1 MKKLSQFVVEGKEL
15 NLQDDIMGFA
25 SADAIKEYLQKAD
38 RFLSVEAKEVC
49 NWLIANNKTYM
60 KDFGGLDKF
69 YAKGAPKDPSLKA
82 LYKNIGVLSKKNQLM
97 QIPVFQT
104 EEQFDD
110 IISGKVSPD
119 EVFIDLTSQAGRNKV
134 AKQYE
139 PLCHKIARSFAGKSN
154 FSYDDLLGYAMEGL
168 TWAMNSYGKSSKE
181 TKKKKDTEGID
192 MELEKEARKATTFLT
207 YASYMIRI
215 SIIEHIKTESH
226 LVRIPVSVQNQ
237 ERRETGRN
245 TKSKSNS
252 GDEPIGK
259 GDDKGKSLF
268 DFMDGD
274 EDADKSLD
282 KQDVKKLWKGIQA
295 ILNKNFNEKTLDV
308 FYSMNGLFGH
318 EKMKAKEIMAKY
330 GMKNPSEVSNSNWKV
345 LHFIK
350 TDKTMRKAFAELY
363 SLYKEC
369 LNDEDRRSDRNIL
382 MED

>member
-1 MKKLSQFVVEGKEL
+1 MKKLSQIVVEGKEL
-15 NLQDDIMGFA
+15 SLQDDIMGYA
-25 SADAIKEYLQKAD
+25 SADAIKEYLQKAN

-82 LYKNIGVLSKKNQLM
+82 LYKNIGLLSKKNQLM

-110 IISGKVSPD
+110 ILSGKISPD
-119 EVFIDLTSQAGRNKV
+119 EVFIDLSSQAGRDKV
-134 AKQYE
+134 AKQYT

-168 TWAMNSYGKSSKE
+168 TLAMNNYGKSSKQ

-215 SIIEHIKTESH
+215 VILENIKNESH
-226 LVRIPVSVQNQ
+226 LVRIPVSVQNK
-237 ERRETGRN
+237 ERKETGRN

-252 GDEPIGK
+252 GDEAIGK

-268 DFMDGD
+268 DFMNGD

-282 KQDVKKLWKGIQA
+282 KQDITKLWKGIQA
-295 ILNKNFNEKTLDV
+295 ILNKNFNEKTLDI

-318 EKMKAKEIMAKY
+318 EKMKAKDIMKKY
-330 GMKNPSEVSNSNWKV
+330 GMKNPSEVSNSNWKI

-350 TDKTMRKAFAELY
+350 TDKVMKKAFAELY

-369 LNDEDRRSDRNIL
+369 LNDEDRRGDKNIL
-382 MED
+382 MGE